1 MKPTETFNLLI
12 TLQGHKSEGVGEE
25 LLGIEEIEFALQP
38 HEPVLNLKESKF
50 PNVILIHL
58 VMDPEEAITI
68 LKDAPTTVLSKAVPI
83 ETVVRTRIDGIIEK
97 TLKMLDEKAGSGDSF
112 VVRCDL
118 RGRKYLKSKDELIEA
133 VSEELSDKLNLK
145 LDNVN
150 PDWIVQ
156 IEVVGENTGISVLK
170 PGELLK
176 KI

>member
-12 TLQGHKSEGVGEE
+12 TLQGHKSDNVGEE

-50 PNVILIHL
+50 PNVILIDL
-58 VMDPEEAITI
+58 GIDPEKAIS
-68 LKDAPTTVLSKAVPI
+68 LLRNAPTTVLSKAVPI
-83 ETVVRTRIDGIIEK
+83 ETVVRTRTDGIIEK
-97 TLKMLDEKAGSGDSF
+97 TVKIADEKANAGDSF

-118 RGRKYLKSKDELIEA
+118 RGRKYIKSKDKLIEA
-133 VSEELSDKLNLK
+133 VSEELKEKLNLK
-145 LDNVN
+145 FDGKN

-156 IEVVGENTGISVLK
+156 IEVIGEDTGISFLRPDK
-170 PGELLK
+170 ILK